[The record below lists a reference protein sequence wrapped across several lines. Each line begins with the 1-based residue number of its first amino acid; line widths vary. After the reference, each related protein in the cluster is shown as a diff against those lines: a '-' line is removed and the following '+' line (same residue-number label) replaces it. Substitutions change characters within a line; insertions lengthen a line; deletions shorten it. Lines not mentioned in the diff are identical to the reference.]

1 MSRLHVSL
9 FSLLV
14 LASAVRAD
22 TPAKAQSAQT
32 FEGQVTLA
40 VKYDYLISLP
50 QGYESEANK
59 RWPLVVFLHGSGER
73 GSQVEQVMRHG
84 PPKLI
89 AAGKAI
95 PAIVISPQC
104 PHGQIWNPHGVH
116 ALTQHVMQTHRV
128 DADRVYLTGLS
139 MGGFG
144 TWETAMEYPQTY
156 AALVPICGGA
166 GVRFVM
172 AETIKHVPVWIFHGE
187 KDTVVEPAFSKRMND
202 VLLKLGAQPKLT
214 LYPDAGHDAWT
225 ATYDDKAMWDWLFQ
239 QKRAPARQ

>member
-1 MSRLHVSL
+1 MLQHSALLLFLSFAVSTA
-9 FSLLV
+9 
-14 LASAVRAD
+14 LAD
-22 TPAKAQSAQT
+22 QPAPSQSSKS

-40 VKYDYLISLP
+40 VKYDYLLSLP
-50 QGYESEANK
+50 QGYEADTTK

-89 AAGKAI
+89 AAGKSI

-104 PHGQIWNPHGVH
+104 QPGQIWNPHAVH
-116 ALTQHVMQTHRV
+116 ALTKHVMESHHV

-172 AETIKHVPVWIFHGE
+172 AEKIKHIPVWIFHGE
-187 KDTVVEPAFSKRMND
+187 KDTVVEPAFSKRMNE
-202 VLLKLGAQPKLT
+202 VLIKLGAQPKLT
-214 LYPDAGHDAWT
+214 LYPQAGHDAWT
-225 ATYDDKAMWDWLFQ
+225 ATYDNQEMWDWLFQ
-239 QKRAPARQ
+239 QKRAPAHQ

>member
-1 MSRLHVSL
+1 MLQHSTLLLLLSFAVSTA
-9 FSLLV
+9 
-14 LASAVRAD
+14 LAD
-22 TPAKAQSAQT
+22 QPAPSQSSKS

-40 VKYDYLISLP
+40 VKYDYLLSLP
-50 QGYESEANK
+50 QGYEADTTK

-89 AAGKAI
+89 ASGKAI

-104 PHGQIWNPHGVH
+104 QPGQIWNPHGVH
-116 ALTQHVMQTHRV
+116 ALTQHLMQTHRV

-172 AETIKHVPVWIFHGE
+172 AEKIKHIPVWIFHGE
-187 KDTVVEPAFSKRMND
+187 KDTVVEPAFSKRMNE
-202 VLLKLGAQPKLT
+202 VLIKLGAQPKLT
-214 LYPDAGHDAWT
+214 LYPQAGHDAWT
-225 ATYDDKAMWDWLFQ
+225 ATYDNQEMWDWLFQ
-239 QKRAPARQ
+239 QKRAPAPQ

>member
-1 MSRLHVSL
+1 MSKLHA
-9 FSLLV
+9 SLLSLCLILSTA
-14 LASAVRAD
+14 LAKQPVPS
-22 TPAKAQSAQT
+22 QSSKS
-32 FEGQVTLA
+32 FEGQVTLS
-40 VKYDYLISLP
+40 VKYDYLLSLP
-50 QGYESEANK
+50 QGYEAETTK
-59 RWPLVVFLHGSGER
+59 RWPLVVFLHGAGER
-73 GSQVEQVMRHG
+73 GTKVEQVMRHG

-89 AAGKAI
+89 AAGKPI

-104 PHGQIWNPHGVH
+104 QPGQIWNPHAVH
-116 ALTQHVMQTHRV
+116 ALTKHIMESHRV

-144 TWETAMEYPQTY
+144 TWETAMEYSETY

-172 AETIKHVPVWIFHGE
+172 AEKIKHIPVWIFHGE
-187 KDTVVEPAFSKRMND
+187 KDAVVEPAFSKRMND
-202 VLLKLGAQPKLT
+202 VLTKLGAQPKLT

-225 ATYDDKAMWDWLFQ
+225 ATYDNQAMWDWLFQ